1 MCLGIC
7 QHYHDPYINIP
18 LPCHCTFG
26 RACLML
32 PYLVQWK
39 TSRWEKWLLD
49 LLHKI
54 LEERELVISAPPICL
69 WRHLWVYVM
78 VSNLTVTHIK
88 PRIMICLTH
97 LTSLAAIVET
107 QSIVAQLGFDAVSS
121 PPFWRNFQCTFWT
134 VLAILG
140 FQIFALFPRNFY
152 NRHRR
157 AMDFCCFI

>member
-1 MCLGIC
+1 MSIWRDFWKYLKTLHFLPIPWFLCHGIC
-7 QHYHDPYINIP
+7 QHYKNPCINI
-18 LPCHCTFG
+18 PCHCTFG

-78 VSNLTVTHIK
+78 HSIRNSAESYDSYLLWGTKWRAQAVLMGCPGREFIFCPIINIFLAFLTF
-88 PRIMICLTH
+88 CN
-97 LTSLAAIVET
+97 
-107 QSIVAQLGFDAVSS
+107 AV
-121 PPFWRNFQCTFWT
+121 
-134 VLAILG
+134 V
-140 FQIFALFPRNFY
+140 
-152 NRHRR
+152 
-157 AMDFCCFI
+157 